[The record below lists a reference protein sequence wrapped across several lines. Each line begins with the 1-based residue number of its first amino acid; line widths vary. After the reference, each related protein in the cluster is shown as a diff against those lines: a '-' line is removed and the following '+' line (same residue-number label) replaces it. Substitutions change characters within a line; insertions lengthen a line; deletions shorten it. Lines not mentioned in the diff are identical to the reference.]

1 MFWYDCGEVVVWWFD
16 FVVFVDLFV
25 VMCWLFCCVVCV
37 CIFGDWL
44 M

>member
-1 MFWYDCGEVVVWWFD
+1 MIVEEWLCGGLILLCLF
-16 FVVFVDLFV
+16 DLFVV